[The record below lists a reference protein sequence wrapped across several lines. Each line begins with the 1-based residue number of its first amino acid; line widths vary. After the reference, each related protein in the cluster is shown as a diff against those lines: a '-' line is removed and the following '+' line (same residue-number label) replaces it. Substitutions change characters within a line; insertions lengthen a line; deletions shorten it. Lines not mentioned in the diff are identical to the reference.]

1 MVRTYLFL
9 FLAICNL
16 SGFAQTLEIPPLLK
30 VPEDCKLV
38 LHAFAKGVQVYT
50 CTQDAVDTSRYEW
63 NFSGPRAKLYADADY
78 RTFTGKHY
86 LNAAKQPTWETTDSS
101 TISGAKLQQA
111 NSRDSLAIPWL
122 LLKGI
127 SPGGT
132 GRLNQVVYIQ
142 RVNTKGGKAPA
153 TAGRQQKGKTIEQPY
168 TAEYLFYSKK

>member
-1 MVRTYLFL
+1 MIRTCLFL
-9 FLAICNL
+9 LLAICSL
-16 SGFAQTLEIPPLLK
+16 SCFAQTQEIPALLK

-50 CTQDAVDTSRYEW
+50 CTQDPADTSRYVW
-63 NFSGPRAKLYADADY
+63 TFSQPRANLYADSDY
-78 RTFTGKHY
+78 QTLTGKHY
-86 LNAAKQPTWETTDSS
+86 LNAAKKPTWETKDGS

-111 NSRDSLAIPWL
+111 NSPDSLAIPWL

-127 SPGGT
+127 TPAGT
-132 GRLNQVVYIQ
+132 GKLSLVVYIQ

-153 TAGRQQKGKTIEQPY
+153 TADRQQKGQTIQQPY